1 MSESP
6 EEDRE
11 PDRVETRA
19 DLLPEER
26 EAGSDDPLEQAKA
39 ILEDSDERTEHP
51 EETRH
56 ESTQTPD

>member
-1 MSESP
+1 MNEDP
-6 EEDRE
+6 GEDR
-11 PDRVETRA
+11 VKGRA

-26 EAGSDDPLEQAKA
+26 AAGSDDPLEQAKA
-39 ILEDSDERTEHP
+39 ILEDSDERTDHP